1 MDQENMRERFKSYLE
16 DTGVTQSFL
25 SKKLEIPTDVLSR
38 FKTGQRDLYESYL
51 EKLDEYL
58 KTKGY

>member
-25 SKKLEIPTDVLSR
+25 SKKLEIATDVLSR
-38 FKTGQRDLYESYL
+38 FKTGQRDLYECYS

-58 KTKGY
+58 QTKGY